1 MDRIEFGRRAAVAV
15 GAAALVVLAA
25 VGLPQAL
32 GPGGPGG
39 PVTLDTAEWEGAMAI
54 EPLDTQGRVS
64 PTVPDGEGKTVLI
77 DTSHG
82 NRFED
87 GDVQP
92 LVRAHHR
99 NDYDVRLSEERN
111 LSRALAGAD
120 AFVVI
125 DPAAPYGPEET
136 AALRNF
142 TDDGGRLLVLT
153 EPDRKTIQVG
163 QFGSASISTV
173 ESDVDRLLGAYDVT
187 VDPRYLYDQQVND
200 GNYQHVVADAAGD
213 VDLESG
219 EYALPVAA
227 PVYAPDAEPL
237 LVLPESSRLART
249 DARGE
254 YVVAVRQGNLVV
266 VGDTSFLASGHQNVG
281 DNEQLVAYLVE
292 FLAAGDH
299 AEAPPP
305 TAVGTPIETAT
316 PALNGTVTPTGTR
329 NGTATP
335 TPSDDASVAPAAVPR
350 D

>member
-1 MDRIEFGRRAAVAV
+1 MDRTEFTRRAAVVGVVAV
-15 GAAALVVLAA
+15 LVVLAA
-25 VGLPQAL
+25 IGLPQVL
-32 GPGGPGG
+32 GPGSPAG
-39 PVTLDTAEWEGAMAI
+39 PVVMDTDEWEGSMAV
-54 EPLDTQGRVS
+54 EPLDTQGRIS
-64 PTVPDGEGKTVLI
+64 PDVPDGEGKTVLI
-77 DTSHG
+77 DASHG
-82 NRFED
+82 NRIEN

-92 LVRAHHR
+92 LVRTLHR
-99 NDYDVRLSEERN
+99 YDYDVRRSEEVN
-111 LSRALAGAD
+111 LTRALAGAD

-136 AALRNF
+136 EALRNF
-142 TDDGGRLLVLT
+142 TEDGGRLLVLT

-187 VDPRYLYDQQVND
+187 VDPRYVYNQAVND
-200 GNYQHVVADAAGD
+200 GNYQDVVADAADGAE
-213 VDLESG
+213 LEGG

-237 LVLPESSRLART
+237 LVLPSSSRLART

-266 VGDTSFLASGHQNVG
+266 VGDSSFLASGQQNVG
-281 DNEQLVAYLVE
+281 DNERFVAYLVE

-299 AEAPPP
+299 ADAPPP
-305 TAVGTPIETAT
+305 TATAT
-316 PALNGTVTPTGTR
+316 PTPTGTG

-335 TPSDDASVAPAAVPR
+335 TEAP
-350 D
+350 